1 MINSKNKSTIP
12 DTQISVA
19 HIAHGDQCLYIHS
32 FFFFCCCCNIC
43 GLHKR
48 LRGGFKKMCVCYKV
62 LSVGVC

>member
-32 FFFFCCCCNIC
+32 FFFFVVVT
-43 GLHKR
+43 
-48 LRGGFKKMCVCYKV
+48 F
-62 LSVGVC
+62 VGCIKG

>member
-32 FFFFCCCCNIC
+32 CCFFLFF
-43 GLHKR
+43 LVT
-48 LRGGFKKMCVCYKV
+48 F
-62 LSVGVC
+62 VGCIKG